1 MLGKLRMLF
10 TIVQMVITVS
20 IVIVLMYIFK
30 SKNRTIRKVWGAIQL
45 KLLGITLEIEG
56 TLDND
61 ANLIAMNH
69 QSLVDIIIFE
79 YLHQNNIAW
88 VAKKEIASLPWFGH
102 ILKAPDMIIIERE
115 SKSSLMKLLKE
126 AKEKYKQNRPIAIF
140 PEGTRTDGKKLRKF
154 KAGAKLIA
162 QKNNFK
168 VQPIVIVG
176 SRNILDSKKMT
187 QNSGVVKIIC
197 LPLVQADKH
206 TSWYED
212 MEEDMGKILHKEIKA
227 L

>member
-140 PEGTRTDGKKLRKF
+140 L
-154 KAGAKLIA
+154 
-162 QKNNFK
+162 K
-168 VQPIVIVG
+168 VQELMVKNLENLKLG
-176 SRNILDSKKMT
+176 
-187 QNSGVVKIIC
+187 QN
-197 LPLVQADKH
+197 
-206 TSWYED
+206 
-212 MEEDMGKILHKEIKA
+212 
-227 L
+227 